1 MFLCVLCACASKPS
15 SSQTDSA
22 TLRHKIELDE
32 VKERHRVALVGEV
45 VDFRVGMA
53 NHCSDAPSV
62 NHKSKPL
69 LNLNL
74 AYYYNI
80 LQYGVY

>member
-1 MFLCVLCACASKPS
+1 MFLCVLCACASKTS

-45 VDFRVGMA
+45 VDFEWAWRIIVVMHLVSIIKADHFGT
-53 NHCSDAPSV
+53 
-62 NHKSKPL
+62 
-69 LNLNL
+69 
-74 AYYYNI
+74 
-80 LQYGVY
+80 

>member
-32 VKERHRVALVGEV
+32 VKERHWVALVGEV
-45 VDFRVGMA
+45 VDFGWAWRIIVVMHLGT
-53 NHCSDAPSV
+53 
-62 NHKSKPL
+62 
-69 LNLNL
+69 
-74 AYYYNI
+74 
-80 LQYGVY
+80 